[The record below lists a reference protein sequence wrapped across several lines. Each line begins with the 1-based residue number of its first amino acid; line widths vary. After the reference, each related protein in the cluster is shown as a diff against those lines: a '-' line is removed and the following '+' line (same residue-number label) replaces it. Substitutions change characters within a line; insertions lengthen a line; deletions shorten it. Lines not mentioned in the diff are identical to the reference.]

1 MTRRRLLNLVGAAVA
16 LGAGGWVAAA
26 VTSRTDGDL
35 VSVERRDL
43 VVGVAVTG
51 TLRAVHADL
60 LGPPQIGETWNFKI
74 SFLAPEGASV
84 RAGTPVLRFDT
95 AELDRKLLE
104 AVAARDAAAQ
114 ELKKEET
121 AGQRRRDDLESQLA
135 EAQAR
140 LRKAE
145 LKTTVPAELAAA
157 QELATARIDR
167 DLARKEVASIE
178 GRIAAADHRSAAE
191 LAAQR
196 DERDRAAARVE
207 EDRGAIERMTVTAPR
222 DGTVIL
228 VDRRGEKSKVGDTI
242 WRMNKVVEI
251 PDLTRM
257 LAEGEVDE
265 ADAGRVAVGQPAS
278 FALDAHP
285 DLTYHGRISAIHRVV
300 EWRSTASRLRVVRLE
315 LEIDD
320 TDAARMRPGMRFQG
334 TIEVDRAVAVVAAP
348 ADAVFGST
356 AGPVAYR
363 QGLWGLE
370 AVPLAVGRRSGEW
383 VEVVSGLAA
392 GDRLA
397 RRPPQEREE
406 VR

>member
-1 MTRRRLLNLVGAAVA
+1 MAA
-16 LGAGGWVAAA
+16 LGAGGWMAAA
-26 VTSRTDGDL
+26 LTARSDGDPMR
-35 VSVERRDL
+35 VERRDL
-43 VVGVAVTG
+43 AVGVAVTG
-51 TLRAVHADL
+51 TLHAVHSEL
-60 LGPPQIGETWNFKI
+60 LGPPQIGEMWNFKI
-74 SFLAPEGASV
+74 SFMAPEGASV

-95 AELDRKLLE
+95 TDLDRKLLE

-114 ELKKEET
+114 ELKKEQT
-121 AGQRRRDDLESQLA
+121 AGQRRRDDLEFQLA

-157 QELATARIDR
+157 QELATARIDQ
-167 DLARKEVASIE
+167 DLAQKEVASLE
-178 GRIAAADHRSAAE
+178 GRVAAADHRSAAA
-191 LAAQR
+191 LAALG

-207 EDRGAIERMTVTAPR
+207 EDRRAIERMTVTAPR

-278 FALDAHP
+278 FVLDAHP
-285 DLTYHGRISAIHRVV
+285 DLTYHGTVSSIHRVV
-300 EWRSTASRLRVVRLE
+300 EWRSAADRLRVVRM
-315 LEIDD
+315 EIEVDG
-320 TDAARMRPGMRFQG
+320 TDADRMRPGMRFQG
-334 TIEVDRAVAVVAAP
+334 TIEVDRAVAVLAAP
-348 ADAVFGST
+348 ADAVFGSA

-363 QGLWGLE
+363 EDFWGLE
-370 AVPLAVGRRSGEW
+370 PVHLEVGRRSGEW
-383 VEVVSGLAA
+383 VEVVAGLAE

-397 RRPPQEREE
+397 RRPPRDREE
-406 VR
+406 GR